1 MELFEACR
9 QQPSDLARKE
19 MCRSRLQQDI
29 NRVYAGGFGILC
41 SFQDY
46 SRENDSPSVFFPV
59 ARLYLTGSSMNELGC
74 RSSDADLC
82 LVTKGNVSKAASRHH
97 NQNDLSTSLVRYMK
111 PFVFVS
117 EKTQSTASAVCSPEV
132 VWRTVWVFIPAIS
145 NFLNY
150 QRDTTNLFSPN
161 IVCSP

>member
-19 MCRSRLQQDI
+19 ICRSRLQQDI

-41 SFQDY
+41 SFKNSSQG
-46 SRENDSPSVFFPV
+46 NDSRSVFLPV

-82 LVTKGNVSKAASRHH
+82 LVIKGNVSKAASHQH
-97 NQNDLSTSLVRYMK
+97 NQKDLSLSLVCHMK

-117 EKTQSTASAVCSPEV
+117 EKTPSPASAVCPPEV
-132 VWRTVWVFIPAIS
+132 VWRTV
-145 NFLNY
+145 
-150 QRDTTNLFSPN
+150 
-161 IVCSP
+161 